1 MKFDKLVINIQNTH
15 DELQRAAIKAVNR
28 ALTVRNW
35 LIGLYI
41 VEFEQNGED
50 RAKYGERLLV
60 DLAESVKIKVLSEI
74 NLRLCRQ
81 FYTMYLHMLSVI
93 KSSLEH
99 GEMAAN
105 RIHQSL
111 T

>member
-15 DELQRAAIKAVNR
+15 DELQRAAIKAVNQ

-35 LIGLYI
+35 LIGMYS

-50 RAKYGERLLV
+50 RAKYGERLLA
-60 DLAESVKIKVLSEI
+60 DLAESVEIKGLSET

-81 FYTMYLHMLSVI
+81 FYTTYPYMLSAI

-99 GEMAAN
+99 GDM
-105 RIHQSL
+105 
-111 T
+111 